1 MLQKHYF
8 VCRTSGGNGTMEFNY
23 ASGGTHLWIGNNSN
37 LHMVILYMK
46 SWIEKQDCE
55 IRKIS

>member
-1 MLQKHYF
+1 
-8 VCRTSGGNGTMEFNY
+8 MEFNY